1 MSSRH
6 GARHTGERDP
16 RHDPVRLRV
25 DAPEGVVD
33 GARHPD
39 GTVGCRDCVRAAAD
53 RDRLDDSVRPWVD
66 PRNGVAEERRHPDGA
81 TAGRDPLRDERQAD
95 PRSDPVRARVEDLR
109 SDTISIQVTGAPDSI
124 AVAGDSV
131 VTVAADADVSP
142 RIAVALIDLTT
153 DSAEAT
159 PLTDKPVTFL
169 LVDPQPGTTSA
180 QGIFLT
186 VSDSVPG
193 SDPHSV
199 TVTTDSDANAFVVAR
214 RTTGSTQPDSAVV
227 HAIAVTAVG
236 DTVAGSPVSFIIV
249 FESGP

>member
-1 MSSRH
+1 MLF
-6 GARHTGERDP
+6 AACTVITGDLGRTIAIEIDGE
-16 RHDPVRLRV
+16 PVRRV
-25 DAPEGVVD
+25 EENDAITLIARAIDAAGDTIPDAIIVWELLDADRGLSLDSLTGVVQALYP
-33 GARHPD
+33 G
-39 GTVGCRDCVRAAAD
+39 
-53 RDRLDDSVRPWVD
+53 S
-66 PRNGVAEERRHPDGA
+66 
-81 TAGRDPLRDERQAD
+81 GR
-95 PRSDPVRARVEDLR
+95 VRARVEDLR